1 MSPALREQVRHR
13 AGNRCEYCRLHQ
25 QHDDSHP
32 FHVEHINPRKHGGT
46 GDFENLALACHH
58 CNLHKGTNLTGRDP
72 DTNEIIRLFD
82 PRRDRWTE
90 HFKFASSRI
99 VGVTAIGRTTAWVMQ
114 MNSDDRVELRTI
126 LIELGEL
133 D

>member
-1 MSPALREQVRHR
+1 MSPALREQVRQR
-13 AGNRCEYCRLHQ
+13 AGNRCEYCRLRQ
-25 QHDDSHP
+25 QHDDSHS

-46 GDFENLALACHH
+46 DDLDNLALACHQ

-82 PRRDRWTE
+82 PRRDRWSE
-90 HFKFASSRI
+90 HFRHAGNRI
-99 VGVTAIGRTTAWVMQ
+99 VGLTAVGRTSSWVLQ
-114 MNSDDRVELRTI
+114 MNSDDRVELRSV
-126 LIELGEL
+126 LLELGEL

>member
-1 MSPALREQVRHR
+1 MNAALREQVRRR

-25 QHDDSHP
+25 EHESSHP
-32 FHVEHINPRKHGGT
+32 FHVEHINPRKHGGA
-46 GDFENLALACHH
+46 DDSENLALACHQ

-72 DTNEIIRLFD
+72 DTNEIVRLFD
-82 PRRDRWTE
+82 PRQDRWRE
-90 HFKFASSRI
+90 HFKHDGSRI
-99 VGVTAIGRTTAWVMQ
+99 VGLTAVGRTTSWVLQ
-114 MNSDDRVELRTI
+114 MNSDDRVELRSI